1 MDPGVALRHSRHLA
15 GLPPSTSPPP
25 LGESTRQSERT
36 NTHFDSHTDITMS
49 HTSEIL
55 KQPSYPPPVWEISP
69 SSTYRNPLGSD
80 HPVAGTPHDYLSQFL
95 EYIGVDHRYWS
106 HIPSGET
113 HHAPTSTSTI
123 RYGLPDL
130 PETGPKPNVGSGVDL
145 GVALGGTSI
154 PF

>member
-1 MDPGVALRHSRHLA
+1 
-15 GLPPSTSPPP
+15 
-25 LGESTRQSERT
+25 
-36 NTHFDSHTDITMS
+36 MS
-49 HTSEIL
+49 HHGSEIPECL
-55 KQPSYPPPVWEISP
+55 TSPPPVWEVEP
-69 SSTYRNPLGSD
+69 SSTYGTPIGSD
-80 HPVAGTPHDYLSQFL
+80 HDVATTSHEYLSQFPD
-95 EYIGVDHRYWS
+95 YINADHWYWS
-106 HIPSGET
+106 HNPSSET